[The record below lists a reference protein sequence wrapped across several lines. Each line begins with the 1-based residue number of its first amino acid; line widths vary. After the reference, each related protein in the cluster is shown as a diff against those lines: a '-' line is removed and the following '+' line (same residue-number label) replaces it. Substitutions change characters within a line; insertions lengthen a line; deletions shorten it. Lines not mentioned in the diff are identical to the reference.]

1 LFDVSDNSALTP
13 SEKGGAADLSSEFGL
28 AAQEPLNPIATTPI
42 GPTTPPTSAG
52 SNPTVHISWP
62 SGLLPL
68 KTYQLPNATITVENY
83 APVEV
88 QIIQNGKVMGTV
100 NSAVS
105 NTRPT
110 SSTVQVVAGVSLSM
124 QGDVDGNWDLVCSV
138 PANQVANNIT
148 VKNNVPWG
156 GSCPISG

>member
-1 LFDVSDNSALTP
+1 LTP

-138 PANQVANNIT
+138 PANQVANKNT